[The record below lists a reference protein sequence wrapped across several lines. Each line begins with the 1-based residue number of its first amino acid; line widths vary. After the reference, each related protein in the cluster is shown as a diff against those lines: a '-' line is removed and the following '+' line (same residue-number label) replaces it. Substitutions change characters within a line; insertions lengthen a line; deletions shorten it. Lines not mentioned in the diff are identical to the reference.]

1 MPEAVDDIMA
11 RCPLKHDI
19 RDSLWVPFARRV
31 AGAGS
36 LSKYLTLYSP
46 PMMDIKHFHRNRL
59 LDYDGETYRG
69 VVAVTY
75 DARHFAEAMKK
86 SAGRPA
92 LLLPGD
98 IDQLLTAEDTPDAER
113 LRSEF
118 PFQVINLDYTNWLFG
133 QANTRPISE
142 HLEAI
147 EEIIRLQH
155 SKHRDEFVLFVTTR
169 AERGRTASRNW
180 FTRGF
185 LQDLSDRI
193 NENLRGNPEFS
204 RSFRRCFGN
213 FGGTDLLAKDY
224 KSFVPLGISK
234 LVAGILAR
242 HSYEIEVADGRV
254 LVRDQRRPVRW
265 LLHLAFHIRSAIL
278 PRASRL
284 RELGRPKDFYFERTL
299 ARFVDLV
306 GNGRLLSLSE
316 TADGR
321 RLRTKHG
328 AYVRELAAQTLDLA
342 IPEPRPHD

>member
-118 PFQVINLDYTNWLFG
+118 PFQVINLDYTNCLFG
-133 QANTRPISE
+133 QTNPRPISE
-142 HLEAI
+142 HLQAI
-147 EEIIRLQH
+147 EEIIRLQYRT
-155 SKHRDEFVLFVTTR
+155 SHRYF
-169 AERGRTASRNW
+169 
-180 FTRGF
+180 
-185 LQDLSDRI
+185 
-193 NENLRGNPEFS
+193 
-204 RSFRRCFGN
+204 
-213 FGGTDLLAKDY
+213 Y
-224 KSFVPLGISK
+224 
-234 LVAGILAR
+234 
-242 HSYEIEVADGRV
+242 
-254 LVRDQRRPVRW
+254 
-265 LLHLAFHIRSAIL
+265 LAFDFSCRRSISFWSQ
-278 PRASRL
+278 PKSRAGRSSCHPYPNRKGYTD
-284 RELGRPKDFYFERTL
+284 RCLG
-299 ARFVDLV
+299 
-306 GNGRLLSLSE
+306 
-316 TADGR
+316 
-321 RLRTKHG
+321 
-328 AYVRELAAQTLDLA
+328 
-342 IPEPRPHD
+342 

>member
-1 MPEAVDDIMA
+1 MPEAVEDIMA

-19 RDSLWVPFARRV
+19 RDSLWVPFARKV
-31 AGAGS
+31 AGSRA

-75 DARHFAEAMKK
+75 DEGHFAEAMKK

-92 LLLPGD
+92 LLLPGN
-98 IDQLLTAEDTPDAER
+98 IDSLLTVEDTPDAKR
-113 LRSEF
+113 LKSEF

-155 SKHRDEFVLFVTTR
+155 GKQSNEFVLFVTTR
-169 AERGRTASRNW
+169 AERGGTPTRNR
-180 FTRGF
+180 FTGAF
-185 LQDLSDRI
+185 LRDLSDRI
-193 NENLRGNPEFS
+193 DENLRGNPEFFQ
-204 RSFRRCFGN
+204 SFRRCFGD
-213 FGGTDLLAKDY
+213 FAGKDLLARNY

-242 HSYEIEVADGRV
+242 HSYEIESADGRV

-284 RELGRPKDFYFERTL
+284 KQLGRPRDFYFERTL
-299 ARFVDLV
+299 AGFVDLV